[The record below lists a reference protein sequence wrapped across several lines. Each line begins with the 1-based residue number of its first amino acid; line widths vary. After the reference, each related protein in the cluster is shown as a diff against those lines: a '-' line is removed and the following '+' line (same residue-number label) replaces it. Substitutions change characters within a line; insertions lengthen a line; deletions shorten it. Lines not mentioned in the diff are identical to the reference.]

1 MRRPKRCHE
10 ELIESA
16 LTERIIGAFYQVYNT
31 LGYGHLESVY
41 NRALAIE
48 VVKRGMHAAVQV
60 PTTVFYGDEIVG
72 EFRADLVVENRII
85 VELKAGKLLPPDA
98 ELQLINYLK
107 CTDLEVGLL
116 FHFGPEPKFR
126 RLVWTNPPRPGPR
139 ASANS
144 ARSAPPT
151 IRRGEPRLRD
161 ELPGTL
167 YRE

>member
-41 NRALAIE
+41 NRALAVE
-48 VVKRGMHAAVQV
+48 VMKRGMHAAVQV
-60 PTTVFYGDEIVG
+60 PTTVFYAGEIVG

-116 FHFGPEPKFR
+116 FHFGPKPKFK
-126 RLVWTNPPRPGPR
+126 RLVWTNAPRARANPR
-139 ASANS
+139 ASGAS

-151 IRRGEPRLRD
+151 IRRAEPRLRD
-161 ELPGTL
+161 GGAL